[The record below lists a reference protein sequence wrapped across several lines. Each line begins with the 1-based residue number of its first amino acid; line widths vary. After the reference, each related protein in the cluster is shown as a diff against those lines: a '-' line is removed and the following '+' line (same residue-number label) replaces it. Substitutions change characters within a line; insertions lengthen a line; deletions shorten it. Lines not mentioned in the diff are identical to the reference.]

1 MKRESKYA
9 SCLNALDEMQQ
20 SVIYAAR
27 KGFLAEAE
35 SIIVRLES
43 ETAEQRAEI
52 ERLKEELAQWDDLKG
67 KDIYQR
73 YTDVRAQLK
82 EMTAQL
88 ATAKREVWV
97 SVMDH
102 IRATH
107 SGPDLTSTRALMELY
122 DWCRKQKEVL

>member
-43 ETAEQRAEI
+43 ETAEQRQIIDEQVEENRGLRADVGVLQTADAEQRQEIARLKAELSTWRAKVEKLINLKGHI
-52 ERLKEELAQWDDLKG
+52 ERELRGYGTPEEEIAKKAAWMKG
-67 KDIYQR
+67 K
-73 YTDVRAQLK
+73 T
-82 EMTAQL
+82 
-88 ATAKREVWV
+88 
-97 SVMDH
+97 
-102 IRATH
+102 
-107 SGPDLTSTRALMELY
+107 
-122 DWCRKQKEVL
+122 